1 MATFFQTG
9 YFPHGAQVR
18 TLDGLVTCAFAGEL
32 TLDSGESFRVLSDG
46 CDFYTD
52 DNEERR
58 VEIPP
63 GESVEQEQPQ

>member
-1 MATFFQTG
+1 MTMATFFQTG

-18 TLDGLVTCAFAGEL
+18 TPDGLVTCEFAGEL
-32 TLDSGESFRVLSDG
+32 TLDSGESLRVLSDG

-63 GESVEQEQPQ
+63 GESVEQE